1 MKKSTEDSESLT
13 EDTEEDGK
21 EALNTPN
28 HDDVDNN
35 IKNGKPLGRLKH
47 KCLNIRILVFLYV
60 YNKTIF
66 SSTVFE

>member
-28 HDDVDNN
+28 HDDDDDVDNN
-35 IKNGKPLGRLKH
+35 IKNGKLLGRLKH
-47 KCLNIRILVFLYV
+47 KCLNIRRLVFLYV
-60 YNKTIF
+60 YNNF
-66 SSTVFE
+66 